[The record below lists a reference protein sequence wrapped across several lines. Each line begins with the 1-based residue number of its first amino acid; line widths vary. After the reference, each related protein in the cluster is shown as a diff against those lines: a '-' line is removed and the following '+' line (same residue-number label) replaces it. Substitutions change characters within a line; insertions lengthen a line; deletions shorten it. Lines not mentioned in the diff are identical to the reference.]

1 MAVRGGG
8 EGAGGQGA
16 GGLSS
21 ATRASLGFIA
31 DSNVPCFLNG
41 REVGVALRDFLVFF
55 GLRAEGRSPVQLIRA
70 RRLASENAAGP
81 RVTSKGKQRPR
92 SSINVHQLRDVYC
105 DH

>member
-31 DSNVPCFLNG
+31 DSNVPSFLNG
-41 REVGVALRDFLVFF
+41 REVGVALRDFLVF

-81 RVTSKGKQRPR
+81 RVTSAGEATPP
-92 SSINVHQLRDVYC
+92 IIY
-105 DH
+105 